1 MNPMDLGQLDRLV
14 DGELGEA
21 ERRELLLRLEHE
33 PDGWRRCALAF
44 LESQCWGEAL
54 HGLARGDVER
64 TAAGGAAGTEAPYG
78 SRRPSPWLHRL
89 TTGLAMAATF
99 LLALMIG
106 WQYGPHSSQR
116 IGPAVDDMA
125 NGAALQAP
133 SPVASQDARPPQAT
147 QGPRTSAN
155 PWQMVTVS
163 VPGAKPGQNQSIQL
177 PAIELNPSDNSW
189 LGSIPSLPQDVLEAL
204 ERTGHQVR
212 QSRQLLPMRLK
223 DGRRV
228 VVPMD
233 QIEVHYVGGQ
243 GY

>member
-1 MNPMDLGQLDRLV
+1 MNPMDAGQLDRLV

-44 LESQCWGEAL
+44 LEVQCWGESL
-54 HGLARGDVER
+54 RGMAGGVGDR
-64 TAAGGAAGTEAPYG
+64 TAAGVVAGTEAPSR
-78 SRRPSPWLHRL
+78 SRRPSPWLHRSA
-89 TTGLAMAATF
+89 TGLAMAATF

-106 WQYGPHSSQR
+106 WQYGPHRSQR
-116 IGPAVDDMA
+116 DRAAVE
-125 NGAALQAP
+125 NLAADGVPQQTA
-133 SPVASQDARPPQAT
+133 PPQAT
-147 QGPRTSAN
+147 AAPHPSAN
-155 PWQMVTVS
+155 PWQMVTLS
-163 VPGAKPGQNQSIQL
+163 VPGAKPGQQQSIQL
-177 PAIELNPSDNSW
+177 PARELNQSDDAW
-189 LGSIPSLPQDVLEAL
+189 LSSIPTLPQDLLDAL
-204 ERTGHQVR
+204 EGTGHQVR
-212 QSRQLLPMRLK
+212 QSRQLIPLRLK